1 MLIQILLNLDRAENM
16 QNNDFEKNLD
26 NKNINELY
34 IKIPTDN
41 DKLCESKNQEDPDYD
56 IIDDLVFNKKENS
69 SDTKRL
75 NEHLEFGI
83 IHLDIKE
90 NINHF
95 SGNNTGITSQLSKN
109 KFNEF
114 SCISDQIE
122 KKQNDE
128 KKNNNNVSTFLVDN
142 SLLTC
147 ERKNETV
154 DNKKLLITLSDLEKS
169 INKLSTNETNQK
181 PEMHDIQSSYDSNR
195 IFGNFDD
202 NRNSLNSFLNNWWK
216 PTFRRIDNTD
226 PNNRFSHEAENKKKL
241 NIDFSIF
248 QREVETNQEKSNE
261 ILQSST
267 FVRSF
272 EKGK

>member
-1 MLIQILLNLDRAENM
+1 M
-16 QNNDFEKNLD
+16 QNNDFEKNVD
-26 NKNINELY
+26 NKNINELF

-41 DKLCESKNQEDPDYD
+41 HKLCESKNHEDPDYD
-56 IIDDLVFNKKENS
+56 MIDDLVFNKKENS

-75 NEHLEFGI
+75 NEPLDFGI

-90 NINHF
+90 NINHLN
-95 SGNNTGITSQLSKN
+95 GNNTGITSRLSKN
-109 KFNEF
+109 SFNEF
-114 SCISDQIE
+114 SCVADQIE

-128 KKNNNNVSTFLVDN
+128 KKNINNVSTFLVDN

-147 ERKNETV
+147 ERKIEIV

-181 PEMHDIQSSYDSNR
+181 PEMHDIQSSHDSNR

-216 PTFRRIDNTD
+216 PTFRRKDNTD
-226 PNNRFSHEAENKKKL
+226 PNNQFSHEAENKKKL

-248 QREVETNQEKSNE
+248 QREVEKNQEKSNE

-267 FVRSF
+267 NFRSF
-272 EKGK
+272 EKGKE

>member
-1 MLIQILLNLDRAENM
+1 M

-26 NKNINELY
+26 NKNINELF

-41 DKLCESKNQEDPDYD
+41 DKLCEFKNQEDPDYD
-56 IIDDLVFNKKENS
+56 IIDDLVFNKKEDL
-69 SDTKRL
+69 SDTERL
-75 NEHLEFGI
+75 NEHLDFGI

-90 NINHF
+90 NMNHL
-95 SGNNTGITSQLSKN
+95 SGNITEITSHLSKN
-109 KFNEF
+109 NFNEF
-114 SCISDQIE
+114 SSNSDQIE
-122 KKQNDE
+122 KKENDE
-128 KKNNNNVSTFLVDN
+128 KKNINNVSTFLVDN
-142 SLLTC
+142 CLLTC

-154 DNKKLLITLSDLEKS
+154 DNKKLLITLSDLEKT

-181 PEMHDIQSSYDSNR
+181 PEMHNIQSSYDSNR

-216 PTFRRIDNTD
+216 PTFRRIDNSG
-226 PNNRFSHEAENKKKL
+226 PNNRVSHEAENKKKL

-248 QREVETNQEKSNE
+248 QREVETNQVKSNV

-267 FVRSF
+267 NFRSF
-272 EKGK
+272 ETGK